1 MRSSVYALITI
12 KCFCGVEGFSPTTF
26 LLSTTNEA
34 LKQKIE
40 KPSVFLLSKK
50 YDAGEE
56 EPIECYIVKDEDV
69 PIYGDV
75 ICTSAP
81 EEFAWFEGV
90 NRKLMK
96 PTDGMN
102 IESEQCVEGSSPNG
116 TPEWKCS

>member
-1 MRSSVYALITI
+1 MRLLVCALLTM
-12 KCFCGVEGFSPTTF
+12 KYFCGVDGFSPTPP

-34 LKQKIE
+34 LKQKIG
-40 KPSVFLLSKK
+40 KPNAFLLSKK

-56 EPIECYIVKDEDV
+56 EPIECYVVEDEDV

-75 ICTSAP
+75 VCTSAP

-90 NRKLMK
+90 NRNLMK
-96 PTDGMN
+96 PTDGTD
-102 IESEQCVEGSSPNG
+102 IDSKECVEGSSPNG